1 MDKLLTVKEVA
12 EIIGVHIDTVR
23 IWLRTGRM
31 KGVKFG
37 KAWRIPESELKKAT
51 RITIKSLAGLGYSG
65 PQNHRGSMEIIPQ
78 SSALCG

>member
-37 KAWRIPESELKKAT
+37 KAWRIPESELKK
-51 RITIKSLAGLGYSG
+51 GN
-65 PQNHRGSMEIIPQ
+65 PE
-78 SSALCG
+78 